1 MSTGLLYHA
10 FGVGS
15 YQCQRTE
22 YVKGQVVFS
31 LGQSPA
37 KWRCS
42 VCNSAEVVGRGKT
55 ERRFRTLP
63 IGRKSVT
70 LVFAVPRVGCHRCGA
85 VRQVKIGFADPRF
98 SYTHAFER
106 YALELSQHM
115 TIKDVAQHLNVSWDV
130 IKDIQKRDL
139 QRRYARIPLA
149 DLRQIA
155 IDEISI
161 GRGHRYLTVVLDLA
175 SGAIVFLGE
184 GRGAAALEPFWRR
197 LHRSDAE
204 IDAVAMD
211 MAPAYILAVQTHIP
225 WAVIVFD
232 HFHVIKLFNE
242 KLSALRRELYHQVSR
257 KSEQRLLK
265 GTRWLL
271 LKNPE
276 NLDPQRN
283 EGQRLQQA
291 LRINQPLATAY
302 YLKEDLRQFWDQP
315 DKATATTFLAD
326 WCARAKASGVPML
339 RRFAKLLDHHEE
351 GLLAYYEYRISTGP
365 LEGTNNKIRTMQRQ
379 AYGFRDLDFFKLKIF
394 DLHRTKYA
402 LVG

>member
-130 IKDIQKRDL
+130 IKDIQK
-139 QRRYARIPLA
+139 
-149 DLRQIA
+149 
-155 IDEISI
+155 
-161 GRGHRYLTVVLDLA
+161 
-175 SGAIVFLGE
+175 
-184 GRGAAALEPFWRR
+184 
-197 LHRSDAE
+197 
-204 IDAVAMD
+204 
-211 MAPAYILAVQTHIP
+211 
-225 WAVIVFD
+225 
-232 HFHVIKLFNE
+232 
-242 KLSALRRELYHQVSR
+242 
-257 KSEQRLLK
+257 
-265 GTRWLL
+265 
-271 LKNPE
+271 NPE